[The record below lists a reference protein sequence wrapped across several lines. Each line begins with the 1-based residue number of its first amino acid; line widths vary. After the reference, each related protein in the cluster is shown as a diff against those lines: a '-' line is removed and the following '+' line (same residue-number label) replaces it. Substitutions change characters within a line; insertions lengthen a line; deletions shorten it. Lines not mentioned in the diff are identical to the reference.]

1 MLRPTPDRLLP
12 ALLALAT
19 ITGCGSTEPSAL
31 SVPDLLVRTD
41 QAVYS
46 KTGNA
51 PVKTVVLNSGS
62 STVYFLMGDYVH
74 IEQASD
80 NGWIYRGPWFSV
92 DGSTPSFPLA
102 PGDSL
107 EVLPMDLAY
116 IDRAGVYRF
125 VFQVSA
131 DRQMRQLLP
140 QAERVSQPFS
150 VTW

>member
-1 MLRPTPDRLLP
+1 MLRPTPAPLFP
-12 ALLALAT
+12 ALLALAA
-19 ITGCGSTEPSAL
+19 ITGCGSTEPSGL
-31 SVPDLLVRTD
+31 SAPELLVRTD

-46 KTGNA
+46 KA
-51 PVKTVVLNSGS
+51 IQEPVKATVINSGAS
-62 STVYFLMGDYVH
+62 MVYFLMGDYVY

-107 EVLPMDLAY
+107 EVLPMDLSY
-116 IDRAGVYRF
+116 IDGAGVYRL

-131 DRQMRQLLP
+131 DRLMRRLLP
-140 QAERVSQPFS
+140 EAERVSQPFS